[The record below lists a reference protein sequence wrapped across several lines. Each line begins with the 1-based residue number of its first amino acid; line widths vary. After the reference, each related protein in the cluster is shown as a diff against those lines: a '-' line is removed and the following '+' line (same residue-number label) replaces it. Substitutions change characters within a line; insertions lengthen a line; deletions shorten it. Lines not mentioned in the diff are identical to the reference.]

1 MTAKK
6 ERTILKYT
14 KREFEKLLK
23 DKLMSEC
30 NVTIDAASAD
40 QIYRCLAMIT
50 RQIMSDRQKQ
60 YQSKVL
66 GEGKKQVYYLCM
78 EFLMG
83 RSLRTSLFNLGL
95 NEVAESVLA
104 DADIKIDTIYE
115 QEPDAGLGN
124 GGLGRLAACYLDGMA
139 TDCIPG
145 TGYSILYEY
154 GIFKQKIVDGWQQ
167 ETADNW
173 LPGGQVWIKSH
184 PDQAQEIRF
193 DGQAIETWEGGF
205 HHVKYE
211 NYNSVIAVPNDMYVA
226 GYGTQGVSK
235 LRLWQAKAPSFDM
248 SSFNAGNYNT
258 AISQSASAEL
268 ISKIL
273 YPNDNHTEGKI
284 LRLRQQ
290 YFFSAASVADI
301 LNNHLNQY
309 GTLDNL
315 PDKVAIQLNDTH
327 PTLAIP
333 EMMRILLDECSYEWD
348 EAFRICQ
355 QVFAYTNHT
364 VMSEALEKWNVEIF
378 RSTLPRIWQIVQE
391 MDRRCRIELNKAFPG
406 DQGKIDYMAI
416 IGDNQVRM
424 ANICAFTCHSIN
436 GVSKLH
442 SEIIKDSVFHD
453 YYLFK
458 PKAFKNVTNG
468 IAYRRWLLASN
479 PGLTHLLEESI
490 GDGFKRDAS
499 ELKKLEAYANDPAML
514 QSLGEV
520 KHQNKV
526 AFANYLQKA
535 TGQVIDPD
543 SIFDC
548 QVKRMHEY
556 KRQHLNAMNI
566 AAEYLYLKANPN
578 AEFTPK
584 TYIFGAKAAPGYYMA
599 KQMIRMICKLGQ
611 LIDSDPAVK
620 GKLRIVYLED
630 YCVSL
635 SERLMPAS
643 EVSEQI
649 SLAGTEASGT
659 GNMKFMLN
667 GAVTLGTLDGA
678 NVEIADAAGQD
689 NEIIFG
695 MLTPEVNALKG
706 MGYHPQ
712 AFIADDNVAM
722 AVLDLFERGWNGEN
736 FSEVTSNLRNS
747 DPYMVLADFKD
758 YRRAQHTVQELYRQK
773 ETWNRMSLM
782 NIANAGIFSADRS
795 VMDYAR
801 DIWGATPV
809 R

>member
-104 DADIKIDTIYE
+104 DADVKIDTIYE

-139 TDCIPG
+139 TDGIPG

-226 GYGTQGVSK
+226 GYGSNGVSK

-290 YFFSAASVADI
+290 YFFSAASIADI
-301 LNNHLNQY
+301 LQNHLNQY

-315 PDKVAIQLNDTH
+315 ADKVAIQLNDTH
-327 PTLAIP
+327 PTVAIP

-348 EAFRICQ
+348 AAFDICRK
-355 QVFAYTNHT
+355 VFAYTNHT
-364 VMSEALEKWNVEIF
+364 VMAEALEKWNVDIF
-378 RSTLPRIWQIVQE
+378 KMTLPRIWQIVCE
-391 MDRRCRIELNKAFPG
+391 MDRRCRADLAKAFPG

-416 IGDNQVRM
+416 IGDNQVRT
-424 ANICAFTCHSIN
+424 ANICAYTCHAIN

-453 YYLFK
+453 YFLYK
-458 PKAFKNVTNG
+458 PQAFKNVTNG
-468 IAYRRWLLASN
+468 IAYRRWLLCSN
-479 PGLTHLLEESI
+479 PGLTHLLEETI
-490 GDGFKRDAS
+490 GDGFKTDAS
-499 ELKKLEAYANDPAML
+499 ELKKLEKFVDDKTVQAAAAKVKRENKAN
-514 QSLGEV
+514 
-520 KHQNKV
+520 
-526 AFANYLQKA
+526 FANYLQKA

-556 KRQHLNAMNI
+556 KRQHLNALNI
-566 AAEYLYLKANPN
+566 AAEYLYLKNNPN

-599 KQMIRMICKLGQ
+599 KQMIRMICKLGK
-611 LIDSDPAVK
+611 LIDEDPAVR

-667 GAVTLGTLDGA
+667 GAITLGTLDGA
-678 NVEIADAAGQD
+678 NVEIADAAGHE

-706 MGYHPQ
+706 MGYHPN
-712 AFIADDNVAM
+712 AFISGDNTAM
-722 AVLDLFERGWNGEN
+722 AVLDFLEKGWNGEN

-747 DPYMVLADFKD
+747 DPYMVMADFKD
-758 YRRAQHTVQELYRQK
+758 YRRAQHDLQELYRDKQK
-773 ETWNRMSLM
+773 WNHMSLK
-782 NIANAGIFSADRS
+782 NISNAGIFSADRS
-795 VMDYAR
+795 IMDYAR

-809 R
+809 K

>member
-1 MTAKK
+1 M
-6 ERTILKYT
+6 KYT

-30 NVTIDAASAD
+30 NVTLDMASAD

-60 YQSKVL
+60 FQSKVL

-104 DADIKIDTIYE
+104 DADVKIDTIYE

-139 TDCIPG
+139 TDGIPG

-167 ETADNW
+167 ERADNW
-173 LPGGQVWIKSH
+173 LPGGQVWLKSH
-184 PDQAQEIRF
+184 PDQAVEVRF
-193 DGQAIETWEGGF
+193 DGEIRENWDNGF
-205 HHVKYE
+205 HYIQHT
-211 NYNSVIAVPNDMYVA
+211 NYNSVMAVPSDMYVP
-226 GYGTQGVSK
+226 GYDGKGVAK
-235 LRLWQAKAPSFDM
+235 LRLWQAKAPDFDM
-248 SSFNAGNYNT
+248 SSFSLGNYNT
-258 AISQSASAEL
+258 AMSKNASAEL
-268 ISKIL
+268 ISKVL
-273 YPNDNHTEGKI
+273 YPNDNHIEGKI

-290 YFFSAASVADI
+290 YFLSAASIGDI
-301 LNNHLNQY
+301 VQNHLSTY
-309 GTLDNL
+309 GTLENL
-315 PDKVAIQLNDTH
+315 ADKVAIQLNDTH

-333 EMMRILLDECSYEWD
+333 EMMRILLDECGFDWD
-348 EAFRICQ
+348 KAFEICQ
-355 QVFAYTNHT
+355 KVFAYTNHT
-364 VMSEALEKWNVEIF
+364 VMAEALEKWNVDIF
-378 RSTLPRIWQIVQE
+378 KMTLPRIYQIVVE
-391 MDRRCRIELNKAFPG
+391 MNRRAREELEKAFPG
-406 DQGKIDYMAI
+406 DEGKINYMAL

-424 ANICAFTCHSIN
+424 ANICAYTANSIN

-479 PGLTHLLEESI
+479 PELCKLLDETI
-490 GDGFKRDAS
+490 GDGYKHDAS
-499 ELKKLEAYANDPAML
+499 DLTKLNKYENDKTVLKRLNEIKLANKK
-514 QSLGEV
+514 E
-520 KHQNKV
+520 
-526 AFANYLQKA
+526 FANYLAKS
-535 TGQVIDPD
+535 TGQVIDPN

-556 KRQHLNAMNI
+556 KRQHLNALNI
-566 AAEYLYLKANPN
+566 AAQYLYLKENPN
-578 AEFTPK
+578 ADFIPK

-599 KQMIRMICKLGQ
+599 KQMIRMICKLGK
-611 LIDSDPAVK
+611 LIDNDPAVK
-620 GKLRIVYLED
+620 DKLRIVYLED

-667 GAVTLGTLDGA
+667 GAITLGTLDGA
-678 NVEIADAAGQD
+678 NVEIADAAGKD

-712 AFIADDNVAM
+712 AFISDDNVAM
-722 AVLDLFERGWNGEN
+722 AVLDMLEKGWNGEN
-736 FSEVTSNLRNS
+736 FSEVTNNLRNS

-758 YRRAQHTVQELYRQK
+758 YRRAQHTVQELYKQK
-773 ETWNRMSLM
+773 QTWNRMSLM
-782 NIANAGIFSADRS
+782 NISNAGIFSADRS
-795 VMDYAR
+795 IMDYAR

-809 R
+809 K

>member
-1 MTAKK
+1 M
-6 ERTILKYT
+6 KYT

-23 DKLMSEC
+23 DKLTSEC
-30 NVTIDAASAD
+30 NVTLDTASAD
-40 QIYRCLAMIT
+40 QIYRCLASVT

-60 YQSKVL
+60 FQSKVL
-66 GEGKKQVYYLCM
+66 GQGKKQVYYLCM

-83 RSLRTSLFNLGL
+83 RSLRSSLFNLGL

-104 DADIKIDTIYE
+104 DADIKIDTIYD

-226 GYGTQGVSK
+226 GYGSNGVSK
-235 LRLWQAKAPSFDM
+235 LRLWQATAPSFDM

-290 YFFSAASVADI
+290 YFFSAASIADI
-301 LNNHLNQY
+301 LQNHLNQY

-315 PDKVAIQLNDTH
+315 PDKVSIQLNDTH
-327 PTLAIP
+327 PTVAIP

-348 EAFRICQ
+348 AAFDICRK
-355 QVFAYTNHT
+355 VFAYTNHT
-364 VMSEALEKWNVEIF
+364 VMSEALEKWNADIF
-378 RSTLPRIWQIVQE
+378 RSTLPRIWQIVCE
-391 MDRRCRIELNKAFPG
+391 MDRRCRAELAQAFPG

-416 IGDNQVRM
+416 IGDNQVRT
-424 ANICAFTCHSIN
+424 ANICAYTCHAIN

-458 PKAFKNVTNG
+458 PNAFKNVTNG
-468 IAYRRWLLASN
+468 IAYRRWLLCSN
-479 PGLTHLLEESI
+479 PGLTHLLEETI
-490 GDGFKRDAS
+490 GDGFKADAS
-499 ELKKLEAYANDPAML
+499 ELKKLEKFVDDKSVQEAAAK
-514 QSLGEV
+514 V
-520 KHQNKV
+520 KRENKV
-526 AFANYLQKA
+526 IFANYLQKS

-556 KRQHLNAMNI
+556 KRQHLNALNI
-566 AAEYLYLKANPN
+566 AAEYLYLKSNPN

-599 KQMIRMICKLGQ
+599 KQMIRMICKLGK
-611 LIDSDPAVK
+611 LIDEDPAVR

-667 GAVTLGTLDGA
+667 GAITLGTLDGA
-678 NVEIADAAGQD
+678 NVEIADAAGHE

-706 MGYHPQ
+706 MGYHPG
-712 AFIADDNVAM
+712 AFINGDNTAM
-722 AVLDLFERGWNGEN
+722 AVLDFLEKGWNGEN
-736 FSEVTSNLRNS
+736 FSEVTSNLRNA
-747 DPYMVLADFKD
+747 DPYMVMADFKD
-758 YRRAQHTVQELYRQK
+758 YRRAQHDLQQLYRDKQK
-773 ETWNRMSLM
+773 WNHMSLK

-795 VMDYAR
+795 IMDYAR
-801 DIWGATPV
+801 DIWGAAPV
-809 R
+809 K

>member
-1 MTAKK
+1 M
-6 ERTILKYT
+6 KYT

-104 DADIKIDTIYE
+104 DADVKIDTIYE

-139 TDCIPG
+139 TDGIPG

-184 PDQAQEIRF
+184 PDHAQEIRF

-226 GYGTQGVSK
+226 GYGSNGVSK

-290 YFFSAASVADI
+290 YFFSAASIADI
-301 LNNHLNQY
+301 LQNHLNQY

-327 PTLAIP
+327 PTVAIP

-348 EAFRICQ
+348 AAFDICRK
-355 QVFAYTNHT
+355 VFAYTNHT
-364 VMSEALEKWNVEIF
+364 VMSEALEKWNADIF
-378 RSTLPRIWQIVQE
+378 RNTLPRIWQIVCE
-391 MDRRCRIELNKAFPG
+391 MDRRCRADLAKAFPG

-416 IGDNQVRM
+416 IGDNQVRT
-424 ANICAFTCHSIN
+424 ANICAYTCHAIN

-453 YYLFK
+453 YFLYK
-458 PKAFKNVTNG
+458 PQAFKNVTNG
-468 IAYRRWLLASN
+468 IAYRRWLLCSN
-479 PGLTHLLEESI
+479 PGLTHLLEETI
-490 GDGFKRDAS
+490 GDGFKTDAS
-499 ELKKLEAYANDPAML
+499 ELKKLEKFVDDKTVQAAAAKVKRENKAN
-514 QSLGEV
+514 
-520 KHQNKV
+520 
-526 AFANYLQKA
+526 FANYLQKA

-556 KRQHLNAMNI
+556 KRQHLNALNI
-566 AAEYLYLKANPN
+566 AAEYLYLKNNPN

-599 KQMIRMICKLGQ
+599 KQMIRMICKLGK
-611 LIDSDPAVK
+611 LIEEDPAVR

-667 GAVTLGTLDGA
+667 GAITLGTLDGA
-678 NVEIADAAGQD
+678 NVEIADAAGHE

-706 MGYHPQ
+706 MGYHPN
-712 AFIADDNVAM
+712 AFISGDNTAM
-722 AVLDLFERGWNGEN
+722 AVLDFLEKGWNGEN

-747 DPYMVLADFKD
+747 DPYMVMADFKD
-758 YRRAQHTVQELYRQK
+758 YRRAQHDLQELYRDKQK
-773 ETWNRMSLM
+773 WNHMSLK
-782 NIANAGIFSADRS
+782 NISNAGIFSADRS
-795 VMDYAR
+795 IMDYAR

-809 R
+809 K

>member
-1 MTAKK
+1 M
-6 ERTILKYT
+6 KYT

-60 YQSKVL
+60 FQSKVL

-104 DADIKIDTIYE
+104 DADVKIDTIYE

-139 TDCIPG
+139 TDGIPG

-226 GYGTQGVSK
+226 GYGSNGVSK

-290 YFFSAASVADI
+290 YFFSAASIADI
-301 LNNHLNQY
+301 LQNHLNQY

-327 PTLAIP
+327 PTVAIP

-348 EAFRICQ
+348 AAFDICRK
-355 QVFAYTNHT
+355 VFAYTNHT
-364 VMSEALEKWNVEIF
+364 VMSEALEKWNADIF
-378 RSTLPRIWQIVQE
+378 RNTLPRIWQIVCE
-391 MDRRCRIELNKAFPG
+391 MDRRCRADLAKAFPG

-416 IGDNQVRM
+416 IGDNQVRT
-424 ANICAFTCHSIN
+424 ANICAYTCHAIN

-453 YYLFK
+453 YFLYK
-458 PKAFKNVTNG
+458 PQAFKNVTNG
-468 IAYRRWLLASN
+468 IAYRRWLLCSN
-479 PGLTHLLEESI
+479 PGLTHLLEETI
-490 GDGFKRDAS
+490 GDGFKTDAS
-499 ELKKLEAYANDPAML
+499 ELKKLEKFVDDKTVQAAAAKVKRENKAN
-514 QSLGEV
+514 
-520 KHQNKV
+520 
-526 AFANYLQKA
+526 FANYLQKA

-556 KRQHLNAMNI
+556 KRQHLNALNI
-566 AAEYLYLKANPN
+566 AAEYLYLKNNPN

-599 KQMIRMICKLGQ
+599 KQMIRMICKLGK
-611 LIDSDPAVK
+611 LSDEDPAVR

-667 GAVTLGTLDGA
+667 GAITLGTLDGA
-678 NVEIADAAGQD
+678 NVEIADAAGHE

-706 MGYHPQ
+706 MGYHPN
-712 AFIADDNVAM
+712 AFISGDNTAM
-722 AVLDLFERGWNGEN
+722 AVLDFLEKGWNGEN

-747 DPYMVLADFKD
+747 DPYMVMADFKD
-758 YRRAQHTVQELYRQK
+758 YRRAQHDLQELYRDKQK
-773 ETWNRMSLM
+773 WNHMSLK
-782 NIANAGIFSADRS
+782 NISNAGIFSADRS
-795 VMDYAR
+795 IMDYAR

-809 R
+809 K